1 MIVPYRPVPP
11 TSSTSVPLPA
21 LVRPTVPVTGPRIVA
36 VLPSVT
42 STVGVCPLPKS
53 QPRRAGDVALHSN
66 EILAPFVTTTA
77 PGSSAPSGVDCG
89 TALSSAKTSVC
100 FL

>member
-21 LVRPTVPVTGPRIVA
+21 LVSPAEPSTGPRIVA
-36 VLPSVT
+36 VLPSAT
-42 STVGVCPLPKS
+42 STVGICPLPKS
-53 QPRRAGDVALHSN
+53 QPRMAGDVAVHAN
-66 EILAPFVTTTA
+66 EIRAPFVTTTA
-77 PGSSAPSGVDCG
+77 PRSSAPSGVDCG
-89 TALSSAKTSVC
+89 TACASTNVSVC